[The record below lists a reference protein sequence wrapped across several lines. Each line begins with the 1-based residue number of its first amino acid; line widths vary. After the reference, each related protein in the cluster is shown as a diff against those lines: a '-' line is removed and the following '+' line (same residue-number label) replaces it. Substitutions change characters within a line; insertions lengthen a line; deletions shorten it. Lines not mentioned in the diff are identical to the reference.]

1 MLTAKALQIIELGF
15 SAIAVLCLSACARPV
30 LDAELRRWNAKS
42 CDQLLAELRD
52 VLTYE
57 TEFDG
62 RTYQVEVEILE
73 NTERYI
79 HVMVAVD
86 DGTLPSS
93 ICPLSASFMC
103 EK

>member
-1 MLTAKALQIIELGF
+1 VVPVNEREKW
-15 SAIAVLCLSACARPV
+15 RPI
-30 LDAELRRWNAKS
+30 LDAELRRWNTKS
-42 CDQLLAELRD
+42 REQLLAELRE
-52 VLTYE
+52 VRAYE

-73 NTERYI
+73 NTERYV

-93 ICPLSASFMC
+93 VRPLSASFMC

>member
-1 MLTAKALQIIELGF
+1 VNEREKW
-15 SAIAVLCLSACARPV
+15 RPI

-42 CDQLLAELRD
+42 WEQLLAELRE
-52 VLTYE
+52 VRTYE

-73 NTERYI
+73 NTERYV

-93 ICPLSASFMC
+93 VRPLSASFMC